1 MQGDNHSVAFY
12 KEFNNLLVTC
22 TSLIIQSSPDD
33 FYKSMNALLEKI
45 GEFSNVD
52 RAYYFEFN
60 YEESSC
66 SNVNEWCKKNVSPQI
81 DELQNIP
88 IELFPN
94 WTNCMLKGDEVY
106 IDNLSTLDPTWAPE
120 KEILE
125 PQGIQSLL
133 SIPVRESEHL
143 FGFIGFDAVEERIL
157 WNDSSRHLLR
167 ILGDNI
173 GSVMR
178 RNEQN
183 KELVKKQMLAEEL
196 VEKANIAN
204 KTKSDFLANVSHEIR
219 TPLNGVIGFSDLL
232 KATNLDSTQEEYVKN
247 LNISAKILLDL
258 INQILDFSKID
269 AGKMTLNIEASDIR
283 NLTENIVSIIR
294 PQAQSKGVKL
304 NLYVEENFPKYIKVD
319 ALRLQQVIINLVNNA
334 VKFTALGEISV
345 NITKVKS
352 SGHKATIRIAVSDT
366 GIGISEEQKNHIF
379 QVFGQADSSTSKKYG
394 GSGLGLVISNKILN
408 LMNSEIQFDSEFGKG
423 SVFYFDVEIPTDIP
437 DDILQRSELEET
449 IDSNNNKANKS
460 FSGKSILIVEDND
473 LNMILIRVLIQEF
486 SKEIYLLEAKSGF
499 EAINMVENFRP
510 DLILMDIQMAEMDG
524 KEACR
529 RIRSKG
535 YVKPILACTA
545 SVAEGE
551 KESCLEAGMNGYMTK
566 PIDKATFFQLINNH
580 INS

>member
-1 MQGDNHSVAFY
+1 MQEDNHNVEFY
-12 KEFNNLLVTC
+12 REFNNLLVTC

-33 FYKSMNALLEKI
+33 FTKSMDLLLEKI

-60 YEESSC
+60 YEESTC

-106 IDNLSTLDPTWAPE
+106 IDNLSTLDPAWAPE

-143 FGFIGFDAVEERIL
+143 FGFIGFDAVEERII

-167 ILGDNI
+167 ILADNI
-173 GSVMR
+173 GSVIR

-183 KELVKKQMLAEEL
+183 QELIKKQMLAETL
-196 VEKANIAN
+196 AEKASIAN

-219 TPLNGVIGFSDLL
+219 TPLNGIIGFSELL

-247 LNISAKILLDL
+247 LTTSAKILLDL
-258 INQILDFSKID
+258 INQILDFSKIE
-269 AGKMTLNIEASDIR
+269 AGKMSLNIEASDIR
-283 NLTENIVSIIR
+283 KLAENIVSIVL
-294 PQAQSKGVKL
+294 PQAQIKGLKL
-304 NLYVEENFPKYIKVD
+304 KLHIEPSIPQYITVD
-319 ALRLQQVIINLVNNA
+319 MLRLQQVLINLVSNA
-334 VKFTALGEISV
+334 VKFTAQGEINV
-345 NITKVKS
+345 NVSKIKS
-352 SGHKATIRIAVSDT
+352 SNDSTVIRISVADT

-408 LMNSEIQFDSEFGKG
+408 LMNSEIQFESEFGKG
-423 SVFYFDVEIPTDIP
+423 SVFYFDLEIPNNLPNEIG
-437 DDILQRSELEET
+437 LSSAHL
-449 IDSNNNKANKS
+449 DSVSLNENRASKS
-460 FSGKSILIVEDND
+460 FSGKSVLIVEDND
-473 LNMILIRVLIQEF
+473 LNMILIRVLVQEF
-486 SKEIYLLEAKSGF
+486 SGEIQILEAKSGF
-499 EAINMVENFRP
+499 EAINLVENYNP

-524 KEACR
+524 KEAS
-529 RIRSKG
+529 RIIREKG
-535 YVKPILACTA
+535 FTKQILACTA

-551 KESCLEAGMNGYMTK
+551 KENCLNAGMNGYMTK
-566 PIDKATFFQLINNH
+566 PIDKAMFFQLLDNH
-580 INS
+580 I

>member
-1 MQGDNHSVAFY
+1 
-12 KEFNNLLVTC
+12 
-22 TSLIIQSSPDD
+22 
-33 FYKSMNALLEKI
+33 
-45 GEFSNVD
+45 
-52 RAYYFEFN
+52 
-60 YEESSC
+60 
-66 SNVNEWCKKNVSPQI
+66 
-81 DELQNIP
+81 
-88 IELFPN
+88 
-94 WTNCMLKGDEVY
+94 
-106 IDNLSTLDPTWAPE
+106 
-120 KEILE
+120 
-125 PQGIQSLL
+125 
-133 SIPVRESEHL
+133 
-143 FGFIGFDAVEERIL
+143 
-157 WNDSSRHLLR
+157 
-167 ILGDNI
+167 
-173 GSVMR
+173 
-178 RNEQN
+178 
-183 KELVKKQMLAEEL
+183 
-196 VEKANIAN
+196 
-204 KTKSDFLANVSHEIR
+204 
-219 TPLNGVIGFSDLL
+219 
-232 KATNLDSTQEEYVKN
+232 
-247 LNISAKILLDL
+247 
-258 INQILDFSKID
+258 
-269 AGKMTLNIEASDIR
+269 
-283 NLTENIVSIIR
+283 
-294 PQAQSKGVKL
+294 
-304 NLYVEENFPKYIKVD
+304 
-319 ALRLQQVIINLVNNA
+319 
-334 VKFTALGEISV
+334 V

>member
-1 MQGDNHSVAFY
+1 MQGDNHSIEFY

-33 FYKSMNALLEKI
+33 FDKSMDDLLEKI
-45 GEFSNVD
+45 GKFSNVD

-66 SNVNEWCKKNVSPQI
+66 SNVNEWCKKNVIPQI

-88 IELFPN
+88 IALVPN

-106 IDNLSTLDPTWAPE
+106 IENLSTLDLTWAPE
-120 KEILE
+120 REILE

-167 ILGDNI
+167 ILADNI
-173 GSVMR
+173 GSVIR

-183 KELVKKQMLAEEL
+183 KELIKKQTLAEVL
-196 VEKANIAN
+196 AEKANIAN

-219 TPLNGVIGFSDLL
+219 TPLNGVIGFSELL

-269 AGKMTLNIEASDIR
+269 AGKMTLNVEASDIR
-283 NLTENIVSIIR
+283 KLAENIVSMIR
-294 PQAQSKGVKL
+294 PQAQSKGVEL
-304 NLYVEENFPKYIKVD
+304 NLYVEDNFPQYIRVD

-345 NITKVKS
+345 NITKVKLS
-352 SGHKATIRIAVSDT
+352 SDKATIRIAVSDT

-423 SVFYFDVEIPTDIP
+423 SVFYFDLEIPTDIP
-437 DDILQRSELEET
+437 DDILQHFEPEVT
-449 IDSNNNKANKS
+449 IDSNSNKGNKS

-486 SKEIYLLEAKSGF
+486 SNEIYILEAKSGF

-535 YVKPILACTA
+535 YVKPIIACTA
-545 SVAEGE
+545 SIAEGE
-551 KESCLEAGMNGYMTK
+551 KENCLEAGMNGYMTK
-566 PIDKATFFQLINNH
+566 PIDKTLFFQLINDH
-580 INS
+580 ITS

>member
-1 MQGDNHSVAFY
+1 
-12 KEFNNLLVTC
+12 
-22 TSLIIQSSPDD
+22 
-33 FYKSMNALLEKI
+33 
-45 GEFSNVD
+45 
-52 RAYYFEFN
+52 
-60 YEESSC
+60 
-66 SNVNEWCKKNVSPQI
+66 
-81 DELQNIP
+81 
-88 IELFPN
+88 
-94 WTNCMLKGDEVY
+94 
-106 IDNLSTLDPTWAPE
+106 
-120 KEILE
+120 
-125 PQGIQSLL
+125 
-133 SIPVRESEHL
+133 VRESEHL

-173 GSVMR
+173 GSVIR

-183 KELVKKQMLAEEL
+183 KELLKKQLLAEEL

-219 TPLNGVIGFSDLL
+219 TPLNGVIGFSELL
-232 KATNLDSTQEEYVKN
+232 KATNLDSTQEEYAKN

-269 AGKMTLNIEASDIR
+269 AGKMALNIEASDIR
-283 NLTENIVSIIR
+283 NLAENIVSIIR
-294 PQAQSKGVKL
+294 PQAQSKGVEL
-304 NLYVEENFPKYIKVD
+304 NLYVEENFPKYIRVD

-352 SGHKATIRIAVSDT
+352 SIDKATIRIAVSDT

-408 LMNSEIQFDSEFGKG
+408 LMNSEIQFESKFGKG
-423 SVFYFDVEIPTDIP
+423 SVFYFDLEIPTDIP
-437 DDILQRSELEET
+437 DDILQHSEPEET
-449 IDSNNNKANKS
+449 SDSNSIKGNKS

-486 SKEIYLLEAKSGF
+486 SNEIYILEAKSGF
-499 EAINMVENFRP
+499 EAINMAENFRP

-535 YVKPILACTA
+535 YVKPIIACTA

-551 KESCLEAGMNGYMTK
+551 KENCSEAGMNGYMTK
-566 PIDKATFFQLINNH
+566 PIDKKLFFQLINDH
-580 INS
+580 ITS